1 MPLRNPVAPEVLRA
15 FETVPDLYLILSAD
29 LIILTASDAYLK
41 ATLTEREAIVG
52 KPLFEAFPDNPQ
64 TPQADGTSNLNASL
78 EQALSTRT
86 PHRMALQRY
95 DVPRPASSGGGF
107 EEKYWSPLNTPVL
120 NGEGE
125 VAYLIHR
132 VEDVTE
138 SVKAQAH
145 LKTLREQQ
153 TLDQE
158 QIAGQRNLL
167 EALIEQAP
175 VGIGFFEGPRQL
187 VSRANPLIC
196 AMWGHAPEAVLN
208 RLLLEGVPELE
219 GQGFDVLIGE
229 VFTTGVPWV
238 GRETPARLLRNGKPE
253 TSYYNFVF
261 QPVYDGQGRIT
272 GVLDVVTEVTDLVT
286 ARRQVQQLNGELV
299 AANGELQAANEEI
312 LATNEELTATN
323 EELKATIE
331 ELHLAKEALEEIN
344 TDLEARVRERTRQVE
359 AAIAE
364 ARAQRAELQ
373 RIFEQAPVAIATYR
387 GPHLIIESANQAIG
401 RLWGRPVAPLLGRP
415 LFEALPD
422 ARGQGFEELFADLFS
437 SGVARS
443 FLETPVTMVQK
454 PGGEPTPGYY
464 NFTYQPLPE
473 TPGQPA
479 GLIAVGIDVTGQVLA
494 RQEAEAL
501 QAELLAAARRQSQER
516 EAFHQI
522 FEQTP
527 ALIAL
532 LRNPGHRFQYVNP
545 AYQRLFAG
553 RRLVGLDMAE
563 AVPEVREQGFVA
575 LLDQV
580 YRTGETYFGNEHRFV
595 VPAHQGHPSREA
607 YFDFTYQAYRENGQT
622 AGISIFA
629 YEVTEQVLA
638 SRERE
643 AGRQQL
649 QELFMQAPAP
659 IVILDGPGLVFQLV
673 NPAYQQI
680 FPGRAL
686 VGKPLLEALPE
697 LSGSPIPGILDKV
710 FRTGETFVAQE
721 MPLMLARHADGPLKE
736 IYWTF
741 TYQARRNSQ
750 GAVDGVLVF
759 AYEVTDQVLARRRT
773 EEAAAELRLI
783 TAHAPA
789 FLYRADA
796 AGNITYVN
804 ETLLAWGGLDRAR
817 MATLDETWA
826 IVHPEDLPA
835 MQAGFVA
842 AMQAGLPWKSPPCR
856 FRRHDGQLRWMLS
869 RSQPFPGPDGQVAGH
884 NGVTIEI
891 HDQVELQRELTRTNS
906 DLERVNSDLDN
917 FIYTAS
923 HDLKAPISN
932 IEGLLQALLRSLSPQ
947 SLASERVQAITGMM
961 QASVERFRKTIA
973 SLTEIVRLQKE
984 NSQPAAQVN
993 LPEVIREVLLDL
1005 EPVIGTTGARVDTD
1019 VTSCP
1024 AVRFSEKNLRSVIY
1038 NLVSNAVKYR
1048 SPERPPRV
1056 RIDCRTTPDCHVL
1069 TVTDNGLGMEASQ
1082 LEKLFTMFKR
1092 FHAHV
1097 EGSGIGLYMIRK
1109 MVENA
1114 GGRIQVES
1122 RVDEGT
1128 VFSVFFPR

>member
-208 RLLLEGVPELE
+208 RPLLEGVPELE

-638 SRERE
+638 RQKV
-643 AGRQQL
+643 QQL
-649 QELFMQAPAP
+649 NGELAA
-659 IVILDGPGLVFQLV
+659 I
-673 NPAYQQI
+673 N
-680 FPGRAL
+680 
-686 VGKPLLEALPE
+686 EE
-697 LSGSPIPGILDKV
+697 L
-710 FRTGETFVAQE
+710 
-721 MPLMLARHADGPLKE
+721 
-736 IYWTF
+736 
-741 TYQARRNSQ
+741 
-750 GAVDGVLVF
+750 
-759 AYEVTDQVLARRRT
+759 
-773 EEAAAELRLI
+773 AAANEEIQASNEEL
-783 TAHAPA
+783 
-789 FLYRADA
+789 
-796 AGNITYVN
+796 AGSN
-804 ETLLAWGGLDRAR
+804 
-817 MATLDETWA
+817 
-826 IVHPEDLPA
+826 
-835 MQAGFVA
+835 
-842 AMQAGLPWKSPPCR
+842 
-856 FRRHDGQLRWMLS
+856 GQLL
-869 RSQPFPGPDGQVAGH
+869 
-884 NGVTIEI
+884 
-891 HDQVELQRELTRTNS
+891 RTNA
-906 DLERVNSDLDN
+906 DLDN

-984 NSQPAAQVN
+984 NSQPATEVN

-1069 TVTDNGLGMEASQ
+1069 TVTDNGLGLTAGQ
-1082 LEKLFTMFKR
+1082 LEKLFTIFKR